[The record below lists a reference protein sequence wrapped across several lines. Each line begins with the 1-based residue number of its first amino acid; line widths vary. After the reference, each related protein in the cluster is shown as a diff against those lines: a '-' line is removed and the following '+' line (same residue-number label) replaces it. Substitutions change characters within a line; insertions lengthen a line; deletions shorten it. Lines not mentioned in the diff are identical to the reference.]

1 MSRRKRALI
10 DQARERHGEIQ
21 PCGTRR
27 SLAECFTEEDGF
39 LMLWFNSPNG
49 TTHMIKVRAHGV

>member
-1 MSRRKRALI
+1 MSHRKQVLI
-10 DQARERHGEIQ
+10 DQAMEQYGEIQ
-21 PCGTRR
+21 PCATRQ
-27 SLAECFTEEDGF
+27 SLENCFTEEFGF